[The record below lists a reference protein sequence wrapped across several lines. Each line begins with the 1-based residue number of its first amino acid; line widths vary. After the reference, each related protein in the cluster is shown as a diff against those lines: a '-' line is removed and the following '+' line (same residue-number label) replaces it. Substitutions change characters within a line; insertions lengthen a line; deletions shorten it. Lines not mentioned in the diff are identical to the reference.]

1 MSRRDGSAGAAP
13 SRAGRVRE
21 HSRAL
26 LHQVFAD
33 AGWGCPQILR
43 AMDQISD
50 VYYDRI
56 SQIRMDAW
64 SKGRVVPV
72 GDAAACVSLLVAE
85 GAGLPMSRDR
95 LSRTSVS

>member
-1 MSRRDGSAGAAP
+1 MPAGGARK
-13 SRAGRVRE
+13 S
-21 HSRAL
+21 
-26 LHQVFAD
+26 
-33 AGWGCPQILR
+33 C